1 MGAAYWIK
9 RYLLAAVPLFAIL
22 AATEWAKGSTAPQ
35 DILSAA
41 VWALAAAA
49 IFTGVAYRRYRNCV
63 VCDDLEAARQA
74 SAKAKSKPAKKPAR

>member
-22 AATEWAKGSTAPQ
+22 AATEWAKGTTTPR

-41 VWALAAAA
+41 VWAMVAAA

-63 VCDDLEAARQA
+63 ASAELEAARQA
-74 SAKAKSKPAKKPAR
+74 TAPAQAKPKKKPAR